1 MDIIKEHIVK
11 LKYYGSIFYED
22 KEAPEI
28 RLKST
33 KRREKLELGLFT
45 GVTYLLLVILLIMAV
60 EILFE
65 KVSFKY
71 AETVKYSLILVI
83 MAVIGMIVKKTIY
96 SELRNYLVSY
106 PIRVRFLPPDLLT
119 ITSSY
124 DESDKLI
131 LYIRNLG
138 EHKISPK
145 VRIVFPNEVSFKF
158 KGVEFKKNEFTEE
171 DYLKITGK
179 KLEIEPDHEKR
190 LVFHPVYEGRS
201 VRDYGVTTIIV
212 ETEGLIIGKDL
223 KTRLLGQSTKT
234 QRQKE

>member
-1 MDIIKEHIVK
+1 MKKRVEIKQYLRVIKRDYADDETISK
-11 LKYYGSIFYED
+11 LIDDLEIALVELAKEIDYLNDRLRMVVENFSED
-22 KEAPEI
+22 D
-28 RLKST
+28 
-33 KRREKLELGLFT
+33 LE
-45 GVTYLLLVILLIMAV
+45 AV
-60 EILFE
+60 E
-65 KVSFKY
+65 Y
-71 AETVKYSLILVI
+71 
-83 MAVIGMIVKKTIY
+83 
-96 SELRNYLVSY
+96 YLVSY